1 MWQLLGR
8 PKTQKVT
15 RSLAKQFSEMEPAPH
30 DRPLSERRLTV
41 YESLI
46 KRNQFRPVTW
56 ATAICKETDGLYR
69 VNGKHTSTLL
79 STVEPLPEFYVT
91 VEEYECET
99 LDDVAR
105 LYATFDSNMQSR
117 TAKDIYLSFAS
128 TVKEFAGI
136 PTKIIT
142 TAPSSIYYAKFGES
156 THSRTQPADRA
167 EMLLEYSE
175 FVCWLADLVAK
186 GTTHEGQR
194 SKQRCSQLLRVPV
207 VAAMF
212 SSWSRAQK
220 SSTEFWAAV
229 RDDSGIAQN
238 SPDRKLSRYL
248 LVTGMRKMD
257 RGGKLR
263 ISSDREIYVKC
274 LHAWNAWRKGVTT
287 DLKYYPDAKIP
298 AVV

>member
-15 RSLAKQFSEMEPAPH
+15 RSLAKQFAEMDPAPH

-41 YESLI
+41 YENLI

-79 STVEPLPEFYVT
+79 STVDPLPEFYVT
-91 VEEYECET
+91 VEEYECDT
-99 LDDVAR
+99 LEDVAK

-128 TVKEFAGI
+128 TVKEFADI

-142 TAPSSIYYAKFGES
+142 TAPSAIYYAKFGES

-167 EMLLEYSE
+167 EMLLEHPE
-175 FVCWLADLVAK
+175 FVCWLADLITK
-186 GTTHEGQR
+186 GSTYEGQR
-194 SKQRCSQLLRVPV
+194 SKQKCLQLLRIPV

-212 SSWSRAQK
+212 SAWNRAQK
-220 SSTEFWAAV
+220 ASSEFWSAV
-229 RDDSGIAQN
+229 RDDSGTAAN
-238 SPDRKLSRYL
+238 APDRKLSRYL
-248 LVTGMRKMD
+248 LVTGMRKID

-263 ISSDREIYVKC
+263 IGSDREIYVKC

-298 AVV
+298 TVV